1 MSTEQENI
9 EILKEAYARW
19 NDSIGGS
26 AEYWLS
32 LMSEAVHLVS
42 LAEGRDGAAF
52 TATCS
57 SRRDVRRY
65 LNGFAAEWEMMHYLV
80 DDYIAQGERVVAIGE
95 CAWRNRRTGKVTET
109 PKIDIWRFRDGKIV
123 SMNEYY
129 DTAKVLA
136 AAQPDDE
143 RRRTDAITA
152 TG

>member
-1 MSTEQENI
+1 MGTEQQNV

-19 NDSIGGS
+19 NDSVGGS
-26 AEYWLS
+26 GDYWLS
-32 LMSEAVHLVS
+32 LMSEEVHLVS

-65 LNGFAAEWEMMHYLV
+65 LDGFAAEWEMMHYLV
-80 DDYIAQGERVVAIGE
+80 DDYIAQGNRVVAIGE

-109 PKIDIWRFRDGKIV
+109 PKIDIWRFSDGKIV
-123 SMNEYY
+123 GMNEYY
-129 DTAKVLA
+129 DTAKLLA
-136 AAQPDDE
+136 AAQPDGGRQRSD
-143 RRRTDAITA
+143 RATA